1 MFAIVGI
8 VIVLGAV
15 VGGYLME
22 HGNLGVLFQPAEL
35 VIIGGA
41 SVGALVISSPKKVLL
56 LITQSIKSIFESAEV
71 GKETYLELMV
81 LLNRLF
87 RKIRKEGLLAIE
99 ADVDNPKQ
107 SPIFSSHPSIASD
120 QQALDFICDNLRVII
135 STSLP
140 SHEFETLL
148 DTDIEVRSHEKS
160 IPVTSITRVADALPG
175 LGIVAAVLG
184 VVLTMGKMNEPP
196 EVLGHSIGAALVGTF
211 LGVLACYGFVG
222 PMAANLEHKAKE
234 KEIYF
239 SVIKAA
245 LLACA
250 AGAAP
255 QTALESARRAIP
267 NEDRPTFVE
276 LEEAMKKWKEKA

>member
-1 MFAIVGI
+1 MLAIVGI
-8 VIVLGAV
+8 LVVLASVI
-15 VGGYLME
+15 GGYKMG
-22 HGNLGVLFQPAEL
+22 HGNLSVLIQPAEL
-35 VIIGGA
+35 VIIFGA
-41 SVGALVISSPKKVLL
+41 AIGSLVISSPKKVLVL
-56 LITQSIKSIFESAEV
+56 VTASFKSIMESGEV
-71 GKETYLELMV
+71 SKEAYLDLMV

-107 SPIFSSHPSIASD
+107 SAIFSSHESIVSD

-140 SHEFETLL
+140 AHEFESLL
-148 DTDIEVRSHEKS
+148 DTDIEIRNHEKQV
-160 IPVTSITRVADALPG
+160 PVTSISRVADALPG

-184 VVLTMGKMNEPP
+184 VVLTMGKMSEPP

-211 LGVLACYGFVG
+211 LGVLCCYGFVG
-222 PMAANLEHKAKE
+222 PIAANLEHKVKE
-234 KEIYF
+234 KEIYL

-267 NEDRPTFVE
+267 YGERPTFEE

>member
-1 MFAIVGI
+1 MFVIAGI
-8 VIVLGAV
+8 VVVLGSV
-15 VGGYLME
+15 IGGYLME

-35 VIIGGA
+35 VIIFGA
-41 SVGALVISSPKKVLL
+41 AIGSLVISSPKKVLL
-56 LITQSIKSIFESAEV
+56 LVTGSIKAIFESGEV
-71 GKETYLELMV
+71 AKEEYLDLMV

-99 ADVDNPKQ
+99 ADVDNPQQ
-107 SPIFSSHPSIASD
+107 SAIFSSHKTITSD
-120 QQALDFICDNLRVII
+120 KHVLDFICDNLRVII

-140 SHEFETLL
+140 AHEFESLL
-148 DTDIEVRSHEKS
+148 DTDIEVRDHERQIPAGS
-160 IPVTSITRVADALPG
+160 IARVADALPG
-175 LGIVAAVLG
+175 LGIVAAVMG
-184 VVLTMGKMNEPP
+184 VVLTMGKISEPP

-211 LGVLACYGFVG
+211 LGVLCCYGFVG
-222 PMAANLEHKAKE
+222 PMAANLEHKGKE
-234 KEIYF
+234 KEIF
-239 SVIKAA
+239 LTVIKAA

-267 NEDRPTFVE
+267 YGERPTFVE

>member
-1 MFAIVGI
+1 MFAVIGI
-8 VIVLGAV
+8 VVVLGAV
-15 VGGYLME
+15 ISGYLME
-22 HGNLGVLFQPAEL
+22 HGNLSVLFQPAEL
-35 VIIGGA
+35 VIIFGA
-41 SVGALVISSPKKVLL
+41 ALGSLVLASPKKVLMLVVGNISTIFQSGETGKEAYLDL
-56 LITQSIKSIFESAEV
+56 LI
-71 GKETYLELMV
+71 

-99 ADVDNPKQ
+99 ADVDNPGQ
-107 SPIFSSHPSIASD
+107 STIFSDHKGIISD
-120 QQALDFICDNLRVII
+120 SQSMDFICDNLRVII

-140 SHEFETLL
+140 PHEFESLL
-148 DTDIEVRSHEKS
+148 DTDIEARNHEN
-160 IPVTSITRVADALPG
+160 ITPVSSITKVADALPG

-184 VVLTMGKMNEPP
+184 VVLTMGKISEPP

-211 LGVLACYGFVG
+211 LGVLMCYGFAG
-222 PMAANLEHKAKE
+222 PMATNLEHKAKE

-245 LLACA
+245 LIACA

-267 NEDRPTFVE
+267 CGDRPTFIE

>member
-1 MFAIVGI
+1 MFVIAGI
-8 VIVLGAV
+8 LVVLGSV
-15 VGGYLME
+15 IGGYLME

-35 VIIGGA
+35 VIIFGA
-41 SVGALVISSPKKVLL
+41 AIGSLVISSPKKVLL
-56 LITQSIKSIFESAEV
+56 LVTGSIKAIFESGEV
-71 GKETYLELMV
+71 TKEEYIDLMV

-99 ADVDNPKQ
+99 ADVDNPQQ
-107 SPIFSSHPSIASD
+107 SSIFSSHKTIISD
-120 QQALDFICDNLRVII
+120 KHVLDFICDNLRVII

-140 SHEFETLL
+140 AHEFESLL
-148 DTDIEVRSHEKS
+148 DTDIEVRDHERQIPAGS
-160 IPVTSITRVADALPG
+160 ISKVADALPG
-175 LGIVAAVLG
+175 LGIVAAVMG
-184 VVLTMGKMNEPP
+184 VVLTMGKISEPP

-211 LGVLACYGFVG
+211 LGVLCCYGFVG
-222 PMAANLEHKAKE
+222 PMASNLEHKGKE
-234 KEIYF
+234 KEIF
-239 SVIKAA
+239 LTVIKAA

-267 NEDRPTFVE
+267 YGDRPTFVE

>member
-1 MFAIVGI
+1 MFVIAGI
-8 VIVLGAV
+8 LLVFGSVIC
-15 VGGYLME
+15 GYLME
-22 HGNLGVLFQPAEL
+22 HGNLSVLIQPAEIVIIFGAATGSL
-35 VIIGGA
+35 VIA
-41 SVGALVISSPKKVLL
+41 SPRKVLF
-56 LITQSIKSIFESAEV
+56 LITRNLSTILQSNEIT
-71 GKETYLELMV
+71 KEAYLDLMV

-107 SPIFSSHPSIASD
+107 SQIFSSHKSIISD
-120 QQALDFICDNLRVII
+120 QQSLDFICDNLRVII

-140 SHEFETLL
+140 SHEFEALL
-148 DTDIEVRSHEKS
+148 ETDIEVRSNENELPSSSLSK
-160 IPVTSITRVADALPG
+160 VADALPG

-196 EVLGHSIGAALVGTF
+196 DVLGQSIGAALVGTF
-211 LGVLACYGFVG
+211 LGVLMCYGFAG
-222 PMAANLEHKAKE
+222 PIATNLEHKAKE
-234 KEIYF
+234 KETYF

-267 NEDRPTFVE
+267 NEERPTFVE

>member
-1 MFAIVGI
+1 MFAAIGI
-8 VIVLGAV
+8 VVVLGCV

-22 HGNLGVLFQPAEL
+22 HGNLSVLFQPAEL

-41 SVGALVISSPKKVLL
+41 SVGALILASPKKVLMLVVGNISTIFSSGEVEKEAYMDL
-56 LITQSIKSIFESAEV
+56 L
-71 GKETYLELMV
+71 V

-99 ADVDNPKQ
+99 ADVDNPAQ
-107 SPIFSSHPSIASD
+107 SAVFTGHPNIISD
-120 QQALDFICDNLRVII
+120 RQTLDFICDNLRVII

-140 SHEFETLL
+140 PHEFENLL
-148 DTDIEVRSHEKS
+148 DADIEARNHERVVPVGS
-160 IPVTSITRVADALPG
+160 ISKVADALPG

-184 VVLTMGKMNEPP
+184 VVLTMGKISEPP

-222 PMAANLEHKAKE
+222 PMATNLEHKAKE
-234 KEIYF
+234 KEIF
-239 SVIKAA
+239 FNVIKAA
-245 LLACA
+245 LIACA

-267 NEDRPTFVE
+267 NQERPSFAE

>member
-8 VIVLGAV
+8 LVVLGSV

-22 HGNLGVLFQPAEL
+22 HGNLSVLIQPAEL
-35 VIIGGA
+35 LIIFGA
-41 SVGALVISSPKKVLL
+41 AIGSLVISSPKKVILL
-56 LITQSIKSIFESAEV
+56 LTRSIKSIFDAGEV
-71 GKETYLELMV
+71 TKDAYLELMI
-81 LLNRLF
+81 LLNHLF

-99 ADVDNPKQ
+99 TDVDNPQQ
-107 SPIFSSHPSIASD
+107 SAIFSSHKSIMADRQS
-120 QQALDFICDNLRVII
+120 LDFICDNLRVII

-140 SHEFETLL
+140 AHEFEGLL
-148 DTDIEVRSHEKS
+148 ETDIEVRSHENSLPISS
-160 IPVTSITRVADALPG
+160 ISRVADALPG

-184 VVLTMGKMNEPP
+184 VVLTMGKMSEPP

-211 LGVLACYGFVG
+211 LGVLSCYGFAG
-222 PMAANLEHKAKE
+222 PIAANLEHKAKE

-239 SVIKAA
+239 TVIKAA

-267 NEDRPTFVE
+267 NEERPTFVE

>member
-1 MFAIVGI
+1 MLAIIGI
-8 VIVLGAV
+8 VV
-15 VGGYLME
+15 VFGSVIGGYLMG
-22 HGNLGVLFQPAEL
+22 HGNLSVLVQPAEL
-35 VIIGGA
+35 VIIFGA
-41 SVGALVISSPKKVLL
+41 AIGSLVISSPKKVLL
-56 LITQSIKSIFESAEV
+56 MVIRSVRSIFDSSET
-71 GKETYLELMV
+71 GKESYLELMV

-99 ADVDNPKQ
+99 GDVDNPKQ
-107 SPIFSSHPSIASD
+107 SPIFSSHPAIASD

-148 DTDIEVRSHEKS
+148 DTDIEVRGHEENL
-160 IPVTSITRVADALPG
+160 PVSTIARMADGLPG

-184 VVLTMGKMNEPP
+184 VVLTMGKMTEPP
-196 EVLGHSIGAALVGTF
+196 EVLGHHIGAALVGTF

-222 PMAANLEHKAKE
+222 PMAANLEHKAKG
-234 KEIYF
+234 KELYF
-239 SVIKAA
+239 CVIKAA

-267 NEDRPTFVE
+267 VEDRPTFTE
-276 LEEAMKKWKEKA
+276 LEEAMKQWKEKA

>member
-1 MFAIVGI
+1 MFAAIGI
-8 VIVLGAV
+8 VV
-15 VGGYLME
+15 VFGSVIGGYLMG
-22 HGNLGVLFQPAEL
+22 HGNLSVLIQPAEL
-35 VIIGGA
+35 VIIFGA
-41 SVGALVISSPKKVLL
+41 AIGSLVISSPKKVLVL
-56 LITQSIKSIFESAEV
+56 VVGSIKAIFQSVEV

-99 ADVDNPKQ
+99 GDVDNPKQ
-107 SPIFSSHPSIASD
+107 SQIFSSHPSIASD
-120 QQALDFICDNLRVII
+120 PQAMDFICDNLRVII

-148 DTDIEVRSHEKS
+148 DTDIEVRSHENS
-160 IPVTSITRVADALPG
+160 LPVATISRTADGLPG

-184 VVLTMGKMNEPP
+184 VVLTMGKMSEPP
-196 EVLGHSIGAALVGTF
+196 EVLGAHIGAALVGTF

-234 KEIYF
+234 KEIYL

-267 NEDRPTFVE
+267 NEDRPTFAE
-276 LEEAMKKWKEKA
+276 LEEAMKQWKEKA

>member
-8 VIVLGAV
+8 VLVFGAV
-15 VGGYLME
+15 IGGYLME
-22 HGNLGVLFQPAEL
+22 HGNLGVLIQPAEL

-41 SVGALVISSPKKVLL
+41 AVGGLVISSPKKVLML
-56 LITQSIKSIFESAEV
+56 VIQSIKSIFASGEV

-99 ADVDNPKQ
+99 GDVDNPNQ
-107 SPIFSSHPSIASD
+107 SPIFSSHPSISSD
-120 QQALDFICDNLRVII
+120 QQSLDFICDNLRVII

-140 SHEFETLL
+140 AHEFEALL
-148 DTDIEVRSHEKS
+148 DTDIEVRSHEKNLPVGS
-160 IPVTSITRVADALPG
+160 IARVADALPG

-184 VVLTMGKMNEPP
+184 VVLTMGKMSEPP
-196 EVLGHSIGAALVGTF
+196 EVLGHSIGSALVGTF

-222 PMAANLEHKAKE
+222 PIAANLEHKAKE
-234 KEIYF
+234 MEIYLG
-239 SVIKAA
+239 VIKAA
-245 LLACA
+245 LLACS

-267 NEDRPTFVE
+267 IEDRPTFVE
-276 LEEAMKKWKEKA
+276 LEEAMKRWKEKA

>member
-1 MFAIVGI
+1 
-8 VIVLGAV
+8 
-15 VGGYLME
+15 
-22 HGNLGVLFQPAEL
+22 
-35 VIIGGA
+35 
-41 SVGALVISSPKKVLL
+41 
-56 LITQSIKSIFESAEV
+56 
-71 GKETYLELMV
+71 MV

-148 DTDIEVRSHEKS
+148 DTDIEMRSHEKS
-160 IPVTSITRVADALPG
+160 IPVTSITQGRRCPPG
-175 LGIVAAVLG
+175 VRDRRGGPRRRPHDGQDERA
-184 VVLTMGKMNEPP
+184 P

-267 NEDRPTFVE
+267 NEDQPTFVE